1 MGRIQK
7 MNSSLLFFSFLVVQV
22 HLINGQLSQRLGRP
36 NYLYGRSPVL
46 QPPRYE
52 VRQLTL
58 LVISRDYFGHGPQKA
73 FSLSL
78 AEVRTSVSS
87 LVFLPLKRETFLSS
101 KFKFSLNPASLISCI
116 YPIIINGNQG
126 EPQQLKKQ

>member
-73 FSLSL
+73 FFFKPGRG
-78 AEVRTSVSS
+78 EDFGQFTC
-87 LVFLPLKRETFLSS
+87 FLTAQKGD
-101 KFKFSLNPASLISCI
+101 FSIVQI
-116 YPIIINGNQG
+116 
-126 EPQQLKKQ
+126 